1 MDAHLILALFHIAF
15 VVPLFLYVG
24 FQRAASPEWI
34 YNVLFGLGLVV
45 LAYHGVKAGIR
56 LMTGSMGAWIN
67 IIHVLIVAPL
77 MIYIGYN
84 GKKTGRPA
92 YEMLLMVAFGA
103 LGYHLNNLIV
113 LTQTFMKDDD

>member
-1 MDAHLILALFHIAF
+1 MDAHLILALFHIAL

-34 YNVLFGLGLVV
+34 YNLLFGLGLVV

-56 LMTGSMGAWIN
+56 LMSKSMGAWIN

-92 YEMLLMVAFGA
+92 YEMLLMVAFAA
-103 LGYHLNNLIV
+103 LGYHLTSIIV